1 MLIDLESLT
10 AYPEFLRDYTQ
21 LKDVNLRRSLE
32 AEQGLFMAESN
43 EVIGRALRAGYTPR
57 SLLLA
62 PHWLEIIRPLLAASP
77 ATGFADDGGP
87 IPVFVAPEALL
98 ESLVGFHLHRGAIA
112 AMQRKPALNP
122 REILNSSSRVL
133 ILEDLVDHTNVGAAV
148 RSAAACGY
156 DAIMVTPSCADPLY
170 RRAVRVSMGT
180 IFQVPWTRLERW
192 PDPVLFHE
200 AGFELVALALRE
212 DSQDLRDYAAE
223 LAGDPTRKVAFIA
236 GAERDGL
243 KPRTI
248 ARADKVVR
256 IAMAHGVDSLNV
268 AGAIAIA
275 CWATAA
281 MPPVNSS
288 SPTETYDL

>member
-1 MLIDLESLT
+1 MLIDLDSLT
-10 AYPEFLRDYTQ
+10 AYPEYLQDYTQ

-43 EVIGRALRAGYTPR
+43 EVIGRALHAGFTPR

-62 PHWLEIIRPLLAASP
+62 PHWLEIIRPFLAASP
-77 ATGFADDGGP
+77 ATGFAPDGGP
-87 IPVFVAPEALL
+87 IPVFVASEDLL
-98 ESLVGFHLHRGAIA
+98 ERLVGFHLHRGAIA
-112 AMQRKPALNP
+112 AMLRKPAPDP
-122 REILNSSSRVL
+122 REILKHASRVL

-180 IFQVPWTRLERW
+180 IFQVPWTRLEHW
-192 PDPVLFHE
+192 PDPALFHE
-200 AGFELVALALRE
+200 AGFELAALALRE
-212 DSQDLRDYAAE
+212 DSQDLRDYATE
-223 LAGDPTRKVAFIA
+223 LAGDPTRKVALIA

-243 KPRTI
+243 KPQTI

-281 MPPVNSS
+281 NRP
-288 SPTETYDL
+288 

>member
-1 MLIDLESLT
+1 MLIDLDSLT
-10 AYPEFLRDYTQ
+10 AYPKYLHDYTQ

-43 EVIGRALRAGYTPR
+43 EVIGRALRAGFTPR

-62 PHWLEIIRPLLAASP
+62 PHWLEIIRPFLAASP
-77 ATGFADDGGP
+77 ATGFAPDGGP
-87 IPVFVAPEALL
+87 IPVFVASEDLL
-98 ESLVGFHLHRGAIA
+98 ERLVGFHLHRGAIA
-112 AMQRKPALNP
+112 AMLRKPAPDP
-122 REILNSSSRVL
+122 REILKHASRVL

-192 PDPVLFHE
+192 PDSALFHE
-200 AGFELVALALRE
+200 AGFELAALALRE
-212 DSQDLRDYAAE
+212 DSQDLRDYATE
-223 LAGDPTRKVAFIA
+223 LAGDPTRKVALIA

-243 KPRTI
+243 KPQTI

-281 MPPVNSS
+281 NRP
-288 SPTETYDL
+288 

>member
-1 MLIDLESLT
+1 MLIDLDSLA
-10 AYPEFLRDYTQ
+10 AYPEYLHDYTQ

-43 EVIGRALRAGYTPR
+43 EVIGRALRAGFTPR

-62 PHWLEIIRPLLAASP
+62 PHWLEIIRPFLAASP
-77 ATGFADDGGP
+77 TTGFAPDGGP
-87 IPVFVAPEALL
+87 IPVFVASEDLL
-98 ESLVGFHLHRGAIA
+98 ERLVGFHLHRGAIA
-112 AMQRKPALNP
+112 AMLRKPAPNP
-122 REILNSSSRVL
+122 REILKHASRVL

-180 IFQVPWTRLERW
+180 IFQVPWTRLGSW
-192 PDPVLFHE
+192 PDPALFHE
-200 AGFELVALALRE
+200 AGFELAALALRE
-212 DSQDLRDYAAE
+212 DSQDLRDYAME
-223 LAGDPTRKVAFIA
+223 LGAAPSRKVALIA

-243 KPRTI
+243 KPQTI

-275 CWATAA
+275 CWATATNR
-281 MPPVNSS
+281 P
-288 SPTETYDL
+288 